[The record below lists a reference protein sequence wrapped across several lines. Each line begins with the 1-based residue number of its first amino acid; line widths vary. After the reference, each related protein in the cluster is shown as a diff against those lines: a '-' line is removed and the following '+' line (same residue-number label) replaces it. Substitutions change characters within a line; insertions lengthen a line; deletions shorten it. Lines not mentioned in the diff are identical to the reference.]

1 MYWRK
6 LRGLMFNYVVIDD
19 FNEAI
24 RKFRTKHEA
33 LFYILNK
40 PNHIIKRLP
49 KQPKE
54 NVFDLIKA
62 EPLF

>member
-1 MYWRK
+1 
-6 LRGLMFNYVVIDD
+6 MFNYVVIDY
-19 FNEAI
+19 FNETI

-49 KQPKE
+49 KQSKE

>member
-1 MYWRK
+1 
-6 LRGLMFNYVVIDD
+6 MFNYLIIDD
-19 FNEAI
+19 FGEAI

-33 LFYILNK
+33 LFYVLNK

-49 KQPKE
+49 KAPKE

>member
-1 MYWRK
+1 
-6 LRGLMFNYVVIDD
+6 MFNYVVFDD
-19 FNEAI
+19 FNETI

-54 NVFDLIKA
+54 NVFNLIKA

>member
-1 MYWRK
+1 M
-6 LRGLMFNYVVIDD
+6 RGLMFNYLIIDD
-19 FNEAI
+19 FGEAI

-33 LFYILNK
+33 LFYVLNK

-49 KQPKE
+49 KPPKE